1 MLIPAPVRPL
11 RHPGPMADRRR
22 ESVAARSRTVHATL
36 PPHTRLL
43 DAVIS
48 VVGRTGCA
56 SAQIELMGGTLSRV
70 SYCVPE
76 AGTDG
81 SAAVAYSPTRHART
95 PAQLLAAS
103 ATFGR
108 REGKPFLHCHASWLD
123 ADGTLG
129 GGHLWQDTT
138 TGDVPVY
145 VVVHTLPGVELTSAT
160 DSETR
165 MPAFTPA
172 PAAVRHPTGNVV
184 ISRVRPGEDLSVA
197 AEEISAEHGFPGAT
211 VRAGL
216 GSLVGA
222 RLCRA
227 ATVWHVDGPGTE
239 VVAVAGKVR
248 PGHAAGEAALSA
260 ILVDRHGVVHA
271 GRLLRG
277 HNLVAVTFELLLI
290 RDDGGAGDG

>member
-1 MLIPAPVRPL
+1 MLIPAPVAPL
-11 RHPGPMADRRR
+11 RHPGPRAGRRR
-22 ESVAARSRTVHATL
+22 ESVAALSRTVHTTL
-36 PPHTRLL
+36 PPRTRLL
-43 DAVIS
+43 DAIAT
-48 VVGRTGCA
+48 VVGHTGCT
-56 SAQIELMGGTLSRV
+56 SAQVELMGGTLSGI
-70 SYCVPE
+70 SYCVPA

-81 SAAVAYSPTRHART
+81 STAVAYSPTRHART

-108 REGKPFLHCHASWLD
+108 RDGKPFLHCHASWLD
-123 ADGTLG
+123 ADGTLR

-138 TGDVPVY
+138 IGDVPVY

-160 DSETR
+160 DPETR
-165 MPAFTPA
+165 MPVFTPA
-172 PAAVRHPTGNVV
+172 PAPARRAGGNVV
-184 ISRVRPGEDLSVA
+184 VSRVRPGEDLSIA
-197 AEEISAEHGFPGAT
+197 AEEIRAEQGFPRAI

-222 RLCRA
+222 RLCGA

-239 VVAVAGKVR
+239 VVSVAGTVSR
-248 PGHAAGEAALSA
+248 DGRAALSA

-277 HNLVAVTFELLLI
+277 HNLVAVTFELLLT
-290 RDDGGAGDG
+290 RDGGQDDG